1 MRSLGTASWLRT
13 ITFLLAV
20 ALLGSIASAVSAQPS
35 QPFQGDAPTDPGSV
49 VADRAAL
56 IQIQGRD
63 DLDEPITPPMAPA
76 YIDWYWGSDQ
86 EQFRELITDFTIH
99 NDVGDWSDTHGYY
112 LILLHNHISDKGVY
126 FGLQTDANRRGK
138 AVIFSRWGTL
148 DLANARWDETNGWTE
163 SAGHEGDFIGVRRSY
178 NWGVGDY
185 RIRFAP
191 DSNYSATDG
200 AWFGLWIT
208 DLSTTTE
215 TWVGS
220 LKFPLKNG
228 TTTLDR
234 VHASATIELYGN
246 PPIRPIDIPFWHV
259 SVKRPL
265 GDGVLATRGRTRYPY
280 DDSDNALPNSDVQY
294 ASSEGAAHLRLG
306 GMTERTN
313 VGETIDVLSPCANGI
328 AVPDAA
334 SNPGLVADCDS
345 LLSARDTLAGT
356 ATLDWSADLAVWNWD
371 GVTVSGTPP
380 RVTSLNLQFRQLT
393 GTIPAELG
401 DLTNL
406 QTVELHVNQLSGE
419 IPGELGSLTN
429 LEILWLGHNQLSGE
443 IPSELGGL
451 TNLRTVELHVNQIS
465 GEIPSELGSL
475 TNLTWLVLNGNQIS
489 GEIPSELGGLTNLT
503 HLYLSENQLSGE
515 IPEELGSLPNLTY
528 LNLRSNQLTGPIP
541 AQLGSLTNLTHLYLW
556 DNELSGKIPAQ
567 LGNLTNLETLGLSL
581 NQLSGT
587 IPTELGSLTNLTWL
601 VLNGNQLIGPIPT
614 ELGSLTNLANL
625 ILSNNQLS
633 GEIPAELGRLTNL
646 GELVLWGNQLSGEIP
661 AELGSLTNLGKLDLS
676 GNQLSGEIPA
686 ELGNLASLEF
696 LYLAGNPLTG
706 CVPASLRSVA
716 SNDFPEL
723 GLPFCDMFDPAGVA
737 GDRAALVALYNAA
750 DGPNWTNNS
759 GWLTDAPM
767 NQWHGVTTGAADGRV
782 TGLALRVNQLS
793 GEIPVELGNLANLL
807 WLDLSY
813 NQLSGEIPAE
823 LGNLAS
829 PEFLYLAGNPL
840 TGCVPVSLRS
850 VANNDFTELGLPFC
864 DMLPSGSVAG
874 DRDALAVLYNAA
886 DGANWTNNSG
896 WLTDAPMSQWHG
908 VRTNG
913 NGRVTVLSL
922 EYNRLS
928 GEIPAELGSLANLY
942 RLYLSGNQLSGK
954 ISSELGNLTNLVRL
968 SLSYNQLS
976 GEIPAELGSLSK
988 LQGLFLSGNQLT
1000 GCIPVG
1006 IAGVA
1011 NNDLSQL
1018 GLPFCAGA
1026 LGAPTLG
1033 TLTSGADFL
1042 TVTWAAPTGSPESAI
1057 IAYDLRYIESAA
1069 RDKSDVNWTVMDNAW
1084 TAGSGTLSYQIAG
1097 LTNGTRY
1104 DVQVRAVTA
1113 TGGGP
1118 WSATAAGTPAAWG
1131 AVRSFS
1137 PPSVPPAGE
1146 VVVMITAS
1154 GYGGFGGV
1162 TETLPPGFSYVSSS
1176 LEDDSV
1182 TAVGR
1187 EVRFSLLGQT
1197 AFAYT
1202 VTASSAAGTYSF
1214 SGVLRNS
1221 DREDVPVG
1229 GALAMA
1235 VAAGNP
1241 LIVRYDANGNGMIE
1255 KSEVINAINDYLSG
1269 EGDEAISKSDV
1280 IKLINL
1286 YLFG

>member
-1 MRSLGTASWLRT
+1 
-13 ITFLLAV
+13 
-20 ALLGSIASAVSAQPS
+20 
-35 QPFQGDAPTDPGSV
+35 
-49 VADRAAL
+49 
-56 IQIQGRD
+56 
-63 DLDEPITPPMAPA
+63 MAPA

-86 EQFRELITDFTIH
+86 EQFRELVTDFTIH

-443 IPSELGGL
+443 IP
-451 TNLRTVELHVNQIS
+451 
-465 GEIPSELGSL
+465 
-475 TNLTWLVLNGNQIS
+475 
-489 GEIPSELGGLTNLT
+489 
-503 HLYLSENQLSGE
+503 
-515 IPEELGSLPNLTY
+515 EELGSLPNLTY

-556 DNELSGKIPAQ
+556 DNELSSKIPAQ

-587 IPTELGSLTNLTWL
+587 IPTELGSLTNLTR
-601 VLNGNQLIGPIPT
+601 LNLRSNQLIGPIPT

-633 GEIPAELGRLTNL
+633 GEIPAELGNLTNL

-686 ELGNLASLEF
+686 ELGKLTNL
-696 LYLAGNPLTG
+696 GK
-706 CVPASLRSVA
+706 
-716 SNDFPEL
+716 
-723 GLPFCDMFDPAGVA
+723 
-737 GDRAALVALYNAA
+737 
-750 DGPNWTNNS
+750 
-759 GWLTDAPM
+759 
-767 NQWHGVTTGAADGRV
+767 
-782 TGLALRVNQLS
+782 
-793 GEIPVELGNLANLL
+793 
-807 WLDLSY
+807 LDLSG

-823 LGNLAS
+823 LG
-829 PEFLYLAGNPL
+829 
-840 TGCVPVSLRS
+840 
-850 VANNDFTELGLPFC
+850 
-864 DMLPSGSVAG
+864 
-874 DRDALAVLYNAA
+874 
-886 DGANWTNNSG
+886 
-896 WLTDAPMSQWHG
+896 
-908 VRTNG
+908 
-913 NGRVTVLSL
+913 
-922 EYNRLS
+922 
-928 GEIPAELGSLANLY
+928 
-942 RLYLSGNQLSGK
+942 K
-954 ISSELGNLTNLVRL
+954 LTNL
-968 SLSYNQLS
+968 
-976 GEIPAELGSLSK
+976 
-988 LQGLFLSGNQLT
+988 
-1000 GCIPVG
+1000 
-1006 IAGVA
+1006 
-1011 NNDLSQL
+1011 
-1018 GLPFCAGA
+1018 
-1026 LGAPTLG
+1026 
-1033 TLTSGADFL
+1033 
-1042 TVTWAAPTGSPESAI
+1042 
-1057 IAYDLRYIESAA
+1057 
-1069 RDKSDVNWTVMDNAW
+1069 
-1084 TAGSGTLSYQIAG
+1084 
-1097 LTNGTRY
+1097 
-1104 DVQVRAVTA
+1104 
-1113 TGGGP
+1113 
-1118 WSATAAGTPAAWG
+1118 
-1131 AVRSFS
+1131 
-1137 PPSVPPAGE
+1137 
-1146 VVVMITAS
+1146 
-1154 GYGGFGGV
+1154 
-1162 TETLPPGFSYVSSS
+1162 TE
-1176 LEDDSV
+1176 
-1182 TAVGR
+1182 
-1187 EVRFSLLGQT
+1187 
-1197 AFAYT
+1197 
-1202 VTASSAAGTYSF
+1202 
-1214 SGVLRNS
+1214 
-1221 DREDVPVG
+1221 
-1229 GALAMA
+1229 
-1235 VAAGNP
+1235 
-1241 LIVRYDANGNGMIE
+1241 
-1255 KSEVINAINDYLSG
+1255 
-1269 EGDEAISKSDV
+1269 
-1280 IKLINL
+1280 L
-1286 YLFG
+1286 YLRENQN